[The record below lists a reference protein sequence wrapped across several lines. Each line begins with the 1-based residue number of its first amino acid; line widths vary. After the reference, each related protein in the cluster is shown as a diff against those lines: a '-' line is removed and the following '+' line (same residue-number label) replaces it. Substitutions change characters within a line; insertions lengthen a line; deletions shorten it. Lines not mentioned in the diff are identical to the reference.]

1 VVRLQNAFPDPKGLS
16 DELHSKGFK
25 GIWMLDPGLKAEE
38 GYFAYDTGCEND
50 VWIQTADGKP
60 YVGMYDFHG
69 CRLNK
74 VNRCLFLKFLCACKV
89 ALCF

>member
-1 VVRLQNAFPDPKGLS
+1 MACSQDTFPDPKGLS

-25 GIWMLDPGLKAEE
+25 GVWMLDPGLKAEK

-60 YVGMYDFHG
+60 YVGMCHVHG
-69 CRLNK
+69 ETFSLHTMCGVVL
-74 VNRCLFLKFLCACKV
+74 
-89 ALCF
+89 